1 MAAKKP
7 DSPKVAKAVREF
19 ARSFVNLV
27 GNQVAGARRIGQLLA
42 MGSPSLV
49 EPELDKQ
56 LDAIDKGHRKMI
68 AVLERLR
75 NKMGDSSLST
85 IEVRRRLRPIE
96 LEVYEAFGWGHSIHS
111 LLTAWAEQLDLQ
123 EVGIRL
129 QKRLQKLQAKEAHP
143 EMEEAESR
151 GGRRPPAHEPSMFR

>member
-111 LLTAWAEQLDLQ
+111 LLTAWAEQLD
-123 EVGIRL
+123 
-129 QKRLQKLQAKEAHP
+129 
-143 EMEEAESR
+143 
-151 GGRRPPAHEPSMFR
+151 